1 MVDCSSIDKPLS
13 VLYTFSVYWLW
24 LSNSH
29 QAIHAKGV
37 EGHHL
42 SPFLLLCRSL
52 SMIFLWMENSLR
64 RRMACWL
71 GFHRSSRYGRI
82 VAQPIPRPYKRYWWL
97 PVCWTPF
104 HRVSLPPEPNQWIAE
119 DLHRL
124 FHTYETVFWG
134 LTPANPHMKWN
145 LAPHVLRLFYLWIQE
160 ICSSCADHVQFACW
174 LSATAPVT
182 GQAGAG
188 TAKLWKE
195 NPTQTL
201 NNMTTSSPTNCVG
214 VMAKVQPPCI
224 LWLLAI
230 WRL

>member
-1 MVDCSSIDKPLS
+1 MQYHVILGEKLLPTDLRSGIHKNSMLGLSYWLMFYQNSTQVRMVDCSSIDKPLS

-97 PVCWTPF
+97 PVCWTLF
-104 HRVSLPPEPNQWIAE
+104 HRFLCLLNQ
-119 DLHRL
+119 
-124 FHTYETVFWG
+124 
-134 LTPANPHMKWN
+134 
-145 LAPHVLRLFYLWIQE
+145 
-160 ICSSCADHVQFACW
+160 
-174 LSATAPVT
+174 
-182 GQAGAG
+182 
-188 TAKLWKE
+188 
-195 NPTQTL
+195 
-201 NNMTTSSPTNCVG
+201 TNE
-214 VMAKVQPPCI
+214 
-224 LWLLAI
+224 
-230 WRL
+230 